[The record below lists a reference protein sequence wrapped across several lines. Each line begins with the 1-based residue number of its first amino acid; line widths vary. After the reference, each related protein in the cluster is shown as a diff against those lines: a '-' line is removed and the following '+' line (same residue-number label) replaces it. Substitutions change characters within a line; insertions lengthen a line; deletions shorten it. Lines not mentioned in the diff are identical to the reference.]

1 MKKNRLI
8 LTMVAIAAFSFS
20 VIAGDDYKI
29 NSKSSKLEWL
39 AKKVTGQHN
48 GIIDIKSGGLT
59 FSGNKLTGG
68 NFVINMKTITVLDL
82 EAGSNM
88 NNKLTG
94 HLNSP
99 DFFNTAEFEEA
110 SFKITSINKVKS
122 DDGNYSITGDLTIKG
137 KSSSITFP
145 AQVSKEGSKVSATA
159 KMTFDRS
166 KFDIKFRSASFF
178 ENLGDKMI
186 YDDVEMTVSLVTE

>member
-1 MKKNRLI
+1 MKKIRLI
-8 LTMVAIAAFSFS
+8 LTMAVIAAFSLS
-20 VIAGDDYKI
+20 ALAGDDYKV

-48 GIIDIKSGGLT
+48 GSIDIKSGGLT
-59 FSGNKLTGG
+59 FSGSKLTGG
-68 NFVINMKTITVLDL
+68 NFVIDMKTITVLDL

-99 DFFNTAEFEEA
+99 DFFNTAEFDEA
-110 SFKITSINKVKS
+110 SFKITSVKKAKG

-137 KSSSITFP
+137 KTSPITFP
-145 AQVSKEGSKVSATA
+145 AQVSKDGDKVTAKA

>member
-1 MKKNRLI
+1 MKKSKLI
-8 LTMVAIAAFSFS
+8 LTLVAIMAFSFS
-20 VIAGDDYKI
+20 VLAGDDYKVS
-29 NSKSSKLEWL
+29 SKSSKVEWL

-48 GIIDIKSGGLT
+48 GSINIKSGGLT

-68 NFVINMKTITVLDL
+68 NFVINMKTIKVLDL
-82 EAGSNM
+82 EEGSKM
-88 NNKLTG
+88 NGKLTG

-99 DFFNTAEFEEA
+99 DFFNTAEFGEA
-110 SFKITSINKVKS
+110 SFKITSVKKSKS
-122 DDGNYSITGDLTIKG
+122 DGGNYNITGDLTIKG

-145 AQVSKEGSKVSATA
+145 AKVSKDGSKISATA
-159 KMTFDRS
+159 KMVFDRS
-166 KFDIKFRSASFF
+166 KYDVKFRSASFF

>member
-1 MKKNRLI
+1 MKKSKLI
-8 LTMVAIAAFSFS
+8 LTLIAIMAFSFS
-20 VIAGDDYKI
+20 IMAGDDYKVS
-29 NSKSSKLEWL
+29 SKSSKLEWL

-48 GIIDIKSGGLT
+48 GSINIKSGGLI

-68 NFVINMKTITVLDL
+68 NFVIDMKTIKVLDL
-82 EAGSNM
+82 EEGSNM
-88 NNKLTG
+88 NGKLTG

-99 DFFNTAEFEEA
+99 DFFNTAEFGEA
-110 SFKITSINKVKS
+110 SFKITSVKKAKS

-137 KSSSITFP
+137 KSSPITFP
-145 AQVSKEGSKVSATA
+145 AQVSKDGSKVSATA
-159 KMTFDRS
+159 KMVFDRS
-166 KFDIKFRSASFF
+166 KYDVKFRSASFF

>member
-1 MKKNRLI
+1 MKKIRLI
-8 LTMVAIAAFSFS
+8 LTMVVLAAFSFS
-20 VIAGDDYKI
+20 VLAGDDYKI
-29 NSKSSKLEWL
+29 SSKSSKLEWL

-48 GIIDIKSGGLT
+48 GVIDIKSGGLT

-99 DFFNTAEFEEA
+99 DFFNTTEFGEA
-110 SFKITSINKVKS
+110 SFKVTSAKKAKS
-122 DDGNYSITGDLTIKG
+122 DGGNYSITGDLTIKG

-145 AQVSKEGSKVSATA
+145 AQVSKDGDKVSATA
-159 KMTFDRS
+159 KMIFDRS
-166 KFDIKFRSASFF
+166 KFDIKYKSASFF
-178 ENLGDKMI
+178 ENLGDKLI

>member
-1 MKKNRLI
+1 MKKSKLI
-8 LTMVAIAAFSFS
+8 LTLVAVMAFSFS
-20 VIAGDDYKI
+20 VLAGDDYKVS
-29 NSKSSKLEWL
+29 SKSSKVEWL

-48 GIIDIKSGGLT
+48 GSIDIKSGGLT

-68 NFVINMKTITVLDL
+68 NFVINMKTIKVLDL
-82 EAGSNM
+82 EEGSKM
-88 NNKLTG
+88 NGKLTG

-99 DFFNTAEFEEA
+99 DFFNTDEFGEA
-110 SFKITSINKVKS
+110 NFMVTSVKKVKS
-122 DDGNYSITGDLTIKG
+122 DDANYSITGDLTIKG

-145 AQVSKEGSKVSATA
+145 AQVSKEGRKVSATA

>member
-1 MKKNRLI
+1 MKKIRLI
-8 LTMVAIAAFSFS
+8 LTMAVITAFSLS
-20 VIAGDDYKI
+20 ALAGDDYKV

-48 GIIDIKSGGLT
+48 GSIDIKSGGLT
-59 FSGNKLTGG
+59 FSGSKLTGG
-68 NFVINMKTITVLDL
+68 NFVIDMKTITVLDL

-99 DFFNTAEFEEA
+99 DFFNTAEFDEA
-110 SFKITSINKVKS
+110 SFKITSVKKAKG

-137 KSSSITFP
+137 KTSPITFP
-145 AQVSKEGSKVSATA
+145 AQVSKDGDKVTATA